1 MALRSWYR
9 SDAAYLDDAS
19 DAPDATEIQEARDI
33 ARAFRDAAR
42 AERERKFVEQM
53 AEINRKA
60 ERGELTW

>member
-1 MALRSWYR
+1 MALRNWYR

-19 DAPDATEIQEARDI
+19 DAPNAAEIQEARDI
-33 ARAFRDAAR
+33 EQAFRAAAR
-42 AERERKFVEQM
+42 AERERAFEEQM